1 MLTYQ
6 IRGGLGT
13 QLLNLM
19 AAYGDAFEKGK
30 DIEKIVLNFF
40 NYPDGLREV
49 NIDFISKT
57 IEHYLK
63 VETKSGTDKFAIFNK
78 DRIENVKKHI
88 HKIRRSMPIK
98 LNDMKPIAETILHVR
113 QLDRP
118 LVSVNTYIDIIVDKD
133 GLEPWI
139 IIGDDMKTLQNIIDS
154 SESFVNH
161 SPYNNDSVRE
171 WFMLCKSR
179 LVVGGF
185 SSYVLSAALLNPGLE
200 YKMIRKGKCNEEH
213 LTGYDWKCLDL
224 FVELFDNINWMNYD

>member
-133 GLEPWI
+133 SLEPWI

-200 YKMIRKGKCNEEH
+200 YKMIKKGKCNEEH

>member
-19 AAYGDAFEKGK
+19 AAYGDAFAKDK

-57 IEHYLK
+57 IEHHLK

-88 HKIRRSMPIK
+88 HKIRRSMPVK

-133 GLEPWI
+133 SLEPWI

-161 SPYNNDSVRE
+161 SPYDNDSVRE

-200 YKMIRKGKCNEEH
+200 YKMIKKGKCNEEH

-224 FVELFDNINWMNYD
+224 FVELFDNINWIDYD

>member
-1 MLTYQ
+1 MLTYNV
-6 IRGGLGT
+6 RGGLGT

-88 HKIRRSMPIK
+88 DKIRRVMPIK

-118 LVSVNTYIDIIVDKD
+118 LVSINTYIDIIVDKD

>member
-88 HKIRRSMPIK
+88 DKIRRVMPIK

-118 LVSVNTYIDIIVDKD
+118 LVSVNTYNDIIVDKD

-200 YKMIRKGKCNEEH
+200 YKMIKKGKCNEEH

>member
-200 YKMIRKGKCNEEH
+200 YKMIKKGKCNEEH

-224 FVELFDNINWMNYD
+224 FVELFDNINWIDYD

>member
-19 AAYGDAFEKGK
+19 AAYGDAFDKGK

-57 IEHYLK
+57 IEHHLK
-63 VETKSGTDKFAIFNK
+63 VETKSGTEKFAIFNK

-88 HKIRRSMPIK
+88 DKIRRAMPIK

-118 LVSVNTYIDIIVDKD
+118 LVSVNTYIDIIVHKD
-133 GLEPWI
+133 SLEPWI
-139 IIGDDMKTLQNIIDS
+139 IIGDDMRTLQNIIDS

-161 SPYNNDSVRE
+161 SPYDNDSVRE

-200 YKMIRKGKCNEEH
+200 YKMIKKGKCNEEH

-224 FVELFDNINWMNYD
+224 FVELFDNINWIDYD

>member
-88 HKIRRSMPIK
+88 HKIRRSMPVK

-161 SPYNNDSVRE
+161 SPYDNDSVRE

-200 YKMIRKGKCNEEH
+200 YKMIKKGKCNEEH

-224 FVELFDNINWMNYD
+224 FVELFDNINWIDYD

>member
-118 LVSVNTYIDIIVDKD
+118 LVSINTYIDIIVDKD

-161 SPYNNDSVRE
+161 SPYDNDSVRE

-200 YKMIRKGKCNEEH
+200 YKMIKKGKCNEEH

>member
-88 HKIRRSMPIK
+88 DKIRRSMPVK

-161 SPYNNDSVRE
+161 SPYDNDSVRE

-200 YKMIRKGKCNEEH
+200 YKMIKKGKCNEEH

-224 FVELFDNINWMNYD
+224 FVELFDNINWIDYD

>member
-13 QLLNLM
+13 QILNLM

-88 HKIRRSMPIK
+88 DKIRRVMPIK

-118 LVSVNTYIDIIVDKD
+118 LVSINTYIDIIVDKD

-224 FVELFDNINWMNYD
+224 FVELFDNINWMIYD

>member
-1 MLTYQ
+1 MLTYN

-19 AAYGDAFEKGK
+19 AAYGDAFDQDS

-40 NYPDGLREV
+40 NYPKGLREV
-49 NIDFISKT
+49 NIDFISK
-57 IEHYLK
+57 IIKHYLK

-88 HKIRRSMPIK
+88 DKIRRVMPIK

-118 LVSVNTYIDIIVDKD
+118 LVSINTYIDIIVDKD

>member
-57 IEHYLK
+57 IEHHLK
-63 VETKSGTDKFAIFNK
+63 VETKSGTEKFAIFDK
-78 DRIENVKKHI
+78 GRIENVKKYI
-88 HKIRRSMPIK
+88 HKIRRAMPIK

-133 GLEPWI
+133 TLEPWI

-161 SPYNNDSVRE
+161 SPYDNDSVRE

-200 YKMIRKGKCNEEH
+200 YKMIKKGKCNEEH

-224 FVELFDNINWMNYD
+224 FVELFDNINWIDYD

>member
-19 AAYGDAFEKGK
+19 AAYGDAFAKDK

-57 IEHYLK
+57 IEHHLK
-63 VETKSGTDKFAIFNK
+63 VETKSGTEKFAIFDK
-78 DRIENVKKHI
+78 GRIENVKKHI
-88 HKIRRSMPIK
+88 HKIRRAMPIK
-98 LNDMKPIAETILHVR
+98 LNDIKPISETILHVR

-133 GLEPWI
+133 SLEPWI

-161 SPYNNDSVRE
+161 SPYDNDSVRE

-200 YKMIRKGKCNEEH
+200 YKMIKKGKCNDEH

>member
-88 HKIRRSMPIK
+88 DKIRRVMPIK

-118 LVSVNTYIDIIVDKD
+118 LVSINTYIDIIVDKD

>member
-88 HKIRRSMPIK
+88 DKIRRSMPVK

-200 YKMIRKGKCNEEH
+200 YKMIKKGKCNEEH

>member
-57 IEHYLK
+57 IEHHLK
-63 VETKSGTDKFAIFNK
+63 VETKSGTDKFAIFNE

-88 HKIRRSMPIK
+88 DKIRRSMPVK

-118 LVSVNTYIDIIVDKD
+118 LVSINTYIDIIVDKD

-200 YKMIRKGKCNEEH
+200 YKMIKKGKCNEEH

>member
-88 HKIRRSMPIK
+88 DKIRRSMPVK

-200 YKMIRKGKCNEEH
+200 YKMIKKGKCNEEH

-224 FVELFDNINWMNYD
+224 FVELFDNINWIDYD

>member
-161 SPYNNDSVRE
+161 SPYDNDSVRE

-200 YKMIRKGKCNEEH
+200 YKMIKKGKCNEEH

-224 FVELFDNINWMNYD
+224 FVELFDNINWIDYD

>member
-19 AAYGDAFEKGK
+19 AAYGDAFDKGK

-57 IEHYLK
+57 IEHHLK
-63 VETKSGTDKFAIFNK
+63 IETKSGTEKFAIFNK
-78 DRIENVKKHI
+78 GRIENVKKHI
-88 HKIRRSMPIK
+88 HKIRRAMPIK

-118 LVSVNTYIDIIVDKD
+118 LVSVNTYIDIIAGRDSLD
-133 GLEPWI
+133 PWI

-154 SESFVNH
+154 SNSFINH
-161 SPYNNDSVRE
+161 SPYDNDSVRE

-200 YKMIRKGKCNEEH
+200 YKMIKKGKCNEEH
-213 LTGYDWKCLDL
+213 LTDYDWKCLDL
-224 FVELFDNINWMNYD
+224 FVELFDNINWIDYD

>member
-224 FVELFDNINWMNYD
+224 FVELFDNINWINYD

>member
-88 HKIRRSMPIK
+88 DKLRRVMPIK

-118 LVSVNTYIDIIVDKD
+118 LVSINTYIDIIVDKD

-161 SPYNNDSVRE
+161 SPYDNDSVRE

-200 YKMIRKGKCNEEH
+200 YKMIKKGKCNEEH

>member
-19 AAYGDAFEKGK
+19 AAYGDDFEKGK

-200 YKMIRKGKCNEEH
+200 YKMIKKGKCNEEH

-224 FVELFDNINWMNYD
+224 FVELFDNINWIDYD

>member
-200 YKMIRKGKCNEEH
+200 YKMIKKGKCNEEH

>member
-88 HKIRRSMPIK
+88 DKIRRVMPIK

-118 LVSVNTYIDIIVDKD
+118 LVSINTYIDIIVDKD

-185 SSYVLSAALLNPGLE
+185 SSYVLSAALLNPGLQ
-200 YKMIRKGKCNEEH
+200 YKMIKKGMCNEEH

>member
-185 SSYVLSAALLNPGLE
+185 SSYVLSAALLNPGLD
-200 YKMIRKGKCNEEH
+200 YKMIKKGKCNEEH

>member
-19 AAYGDAFEKGK
+19 AAYGDASEKGK

-78 DRIENVKKHI
+78 DRIKNVKKHI
-88 HKIRRSMPIK
+88 DKIRRSMPVK

-200 YKMIRKGKCNEEH
+200 YKMIKKGKCNEEH

>member
-19 AAYGDAFEKGK
+19 AAYGDAFAKDK

-57 IEHYLK
+57 IEHHLK
-63 VETKSGTDKFAIFNK
+63 VETKSGTEKFAIF
-78 DRIENVKKHI
+78 DEGRIENVKKHI
-88 HKIRRSMPIK
+88 HKIRRAMPIK

-133 GLEPWI
+133 SLEPWI
-139 IIGDDMKTLQNIIDS
+139 IIGDDMRTLQNIIDS

-161 SPYNNDSVRE
+161 SPYDNDSVRE

-200 YKMIRKGKCNEEH
+200 YKMIRKGKCNKEH

-224 FVELFDNINWMNYD
+224 FVELFDNINWMDYD

>member
-88 HKIRRSMPIK
+88 DKIRRSMPVK

-133 GLEPWI
+133 SLEPWI

-161 SPYNNDSVRE
+161 SPYDNDSVRE

-200 YKMIRKGKCNEEH
+200 YKMIKKGKCNEEH

>member
-133 GLEPWI
+133 SLEPWI

-161 SPYNNDSVRE
+161 SPYDNDSVRE

-200 YKMIRKGKCNEEH
+200 YKMIKKGKCNEEH

-224 FVELFDNINWMNYD
+224 FVELFDNINWIDYD

>member
-19 AAYGDAFEKGK
+19 AAYGDAFAKDK

-57 IEHYLK
+57 IEHHLK
-63 VETKSGTDKFAIFNK
+63 VETKSGTEKFAIFDK
-78 DRIENVKKHI
+78 GRIENVKKHI
-88 HKIRRSMPIK
+88 HKIRRAMPIK

-133 GLEPWI
+133 SLEPWI
-139 IIGDDMKTLQNIIDS
+139 IIGDDMRTLQNIIDS

-161 SPYNNDSVRE
+161 SPYDNDSVRE

-200 YKMIRKGKCNEEH
+200 YKMIKKGKCNDEH

-224 FVELFDNINWMNYD
+224 FVELFDNINWMDYD

>member
-57 IEHYLK
+57 IEHHLK

-88 HKIRRSMPIK
+88 DKIRRVMPIK

-118 LVSVNTYIDIIVDKD
+118 LVSINTYIDIIVDKD

-200 YKMIRKGKCNEEH
+200 YKMIKKGKCNEEH

-224 FVELFDNINWMNYD
+224 FVELFDNINWIDYD

>member
-88 HKIRRSMPIK
+88 DKIRRSMPVK

-118 LVSVNTYIDIIVDKD
+118 LVSINTYIDIIVDKD

-200 YKMIRKGKCNEEH
+200 YKMIKKGKCNEEH

-224 FVELFDNINWMNYD
+224 FVELFDNINWIDYD

>member
-57 IEHYLK
+57 IEHHLK

-88 HKIRRSMPIK
+88 HKIRISMPVK

-161 SPYNNDSVRE
+161 SPYDNDSVRE

-200 YKMIRKGKCNEEH
+200 YKMIKKGKCNEEH

-224 FVELFDNINWMNYD
+224 FVELFDNINWIDYD

>member
-88 HKIRRSMPIK
+88 DKIRRSMPVK

-200 YKMIRKGKCNEEH
+200 YKMIKKGKCNEEH

-224 FVELFDNINWMNYD
+224 FVELFDNINWMDYD

>member
-19 AAYGDAFEKGK
+19 AAYGDAFDKGK

-57 IEHYLK
+57 IEHHLK
-63 VETKSGTDKFAIFNK
+63 VETKSGTEKFAIFNK

-88 HKIRRSMPIK
+88 DKIRRAMPIK

-118 LVSVNTYIDIIVDKD
+118 LVSVNTYIDIIVHKD
-133 GLEPWI
+133 SLEPWI
-139 IIGDDMKTLQNIIDS
+139 IIGDDMRTLQNIIDS

-161 SPYNNDSVRE
+161 SPYDNDSVRE

-200 YKMIRKGKCNEEH
+200 YKMIKKGKCNDEH

-224 FVELFDNINWMNYD
+224 FVELFDNINWMDYD

>member
-88 HKIRRSMPIK
+88 DKIRRSMPVK

-118 LVSVNTYIDIIVDKD
+118 LVSINTYIDIIVDKD

-200 YKMIRKGKCNEEH
+200 YKMIKKGKCNEEH

>member
-1 MLTYQ
+1 
-6 IRGGLGT
+6 
-13 QLLNLM
+13 
-19 AAYGDAFEKGK
+19 
-30 DIEKIVLNFF
+30 
-40 NYPDGLREV
+40 
-49 NIDFISKT
+49 
-57 IEHYLK
+57 
-63 VETKSGTDKFAIFNK
+63 
-78 DRIENVKKHI
+78 
-88 HKIRRSMPIK
+88 MPVK

-133 GLEPWI
+133 SLEPWI
-139 IIGDDMKTLQNIIDS
+139 IIGDDMKTLQNIINS

-161 SPYNNDSVRE
+161 SPYDNDSVRE

-200 YKMIRKGKCNEEH
+200 YKMIKKGKCNEEH

-224 FVELFDNINWMNYD
+224 FVELFDNINWIDYD

>member
-200 YKMIRKGKCNEEH
+200 YKMIKKGKCNEEH

-224 FVELFDNINWMNYD
+224 FVELFDNINWMDYD